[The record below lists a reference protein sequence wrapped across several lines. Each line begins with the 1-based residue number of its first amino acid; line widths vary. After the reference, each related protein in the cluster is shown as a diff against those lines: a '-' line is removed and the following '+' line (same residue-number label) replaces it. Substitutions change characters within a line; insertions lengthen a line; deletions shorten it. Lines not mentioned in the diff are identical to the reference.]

1 MTTNTLTGKDNTMT
15 KQEIASEAL
24 SRATQGQ
31 SIANYA
37 TIFEGFQAKGIA
49 ENDIIPRVNVLTYHA
64 WKAVNRQVKKGE
76 HGVKVFTFI
85 VMTKTVKDGDTDKT
99 ETFKRPKS
107 TTVFH
112 ISQTDEIV

>member
-1 MTTNTLTGKDNTMT
+1 MT
-15 KQEIASEAL
+15 KQELATEAF

-31 SIANYA
+31 SVVNYA
-37 TIFEGFQAKGIA
+37 SIYEGFAEKGIA
-49 ENDIIPRVNVLTYHA
+49 EAEIVPRVNVLTYHA
-64 WKAVNRQVKKGE
+64 WRAVGRQVRKGE

-85 VMTKTVKDGDTDKT
+85 TMSKEVDGEV

-112 ISQTDEIV
+112 ITQTDET